1 MICLSCGSKNLT
13 VIDTKLYEDGQYY
26 KPVKC
31 LSCGIIFSLRI
42 SRRTRKTRHER
53 KGYRVKVIQ
62 KKDGEIVGQYE
73 SLTEAS
79 KATGVNVGNISNVLT
94 GQRKTA
100 GGFTWEYDGTGTTL
114 RDASTDEHE
123 SERGQ
128 ISSAPTE
135 C

>member
-1 MICLSCGSKNLT
+1 MICPKCTSKRLET
-13 VIDTKLYEDGQYY
+13 IDTKLYEDGAYY
-26 KPVKC
+26 KPIKC
-31 LSCGIIFSLRI
+31 LSCGNIFSLRI
-42 SRRTRKTRHER
+42 SHKTRKIRHER
-53 KGYRVKVIQ
+53 KGYRVRVIQ

-79 KATGVNVGNISNVLT
+79 KATGVNAGNISNVLT

-100 GGFTWEYDGTGTTL
+100 GGFTWEYDGTGTTF

-123 SERGQ
+123 GERGQ